1 MKETFMAELAY
12 LLHEKHI
19 LESRLEGMVY
29 GSIEI
34 RDTGSK
40 KCIYVHRR
48 EGGLQVTKYVG
59 EYSNELNSTIIE
71 NNVLAKDLKKRLRL
85 VNKELLALN
94 YLNQDLNDRVKLNI
108 DLARRHMV
116 DSIYKQAMLE
126 GVATTYSDT
135 ETIVNGGKVK
145 DMNATDITKVINLK
159 HSWDFILDENVI
171 SYPTSFPVLTQ
182 INGLV
187 EEGLSYSAGKVR
199 SLPVSIGGSTYIPP
213 IPLEYQIKEDLLE
226 ILNKEISLETA
237 IELILFVMKKQIFTD
252 GNKRTAV
259 IFANHYMISH
269 GLGIIV
275 IPAELVDEYKKLLVL
290 YYEDRDLVSIK
301 DFLKDKCVISF

>member
-1 MKETFMAELAY
+1 MAELAY

-19 LESRLEGMVY
+19 LESRLERMVY

-71 NNVLAKDLKKRLRL
+71 NNALAKDLKKRLRL
-85 VNKELLALN
+85 VNKELVSLN
-94 YLNQDLNDRVKLNI
+94 YLNQDINDRVKLNI

-116 DSIYKQAMLE
+116 DSIYKQAILE
-126 GVATTYSDT
+126 GVVTTYSDT
-135 ETIVNGGKVK
+135 ETIINGGKVK

-159 HSWDFILDENVI
+159 HSWEFILDENVI

-199 SLPVSIGGSTYIPP
+199 VLPVSIGGSTYIPP
-213 IPLEYQIKEDLLE
+213 IPLEHQIKEDLIE

-237 IELILFVMKKQIFTD
+237 IELVLFVMKKQIFTD

-259 IFANHYMISH
+259 IFANHYMISN

>member
-1 MKETFMAELAY
+1 MAELAY

-19 LESRLEGMVY
+19 LESRLERMVY

-59 EYSNELNSTIIE
+59 ESSNELHSTIIE
-71 NNVLAKDLKKRLRL
+71 THALAKDLKKRLRL
-85 VNKELLALN
+85 VNKELFSLN

-135 ETIVNGGKVK
+135 EAIINGGKVK

-159 HSWDFILDENVI
+159 HSWEFILDENVI

-199 SLPVSIGGSTYIPP
+199 VLPVSIGGSTYIPP

-301 DFLKDKCVISF
+301 DFLKDKCVTSF

>member
-1 MKETFMAELAY
+1 MAELAY

-19 LESRLEGMVY
+19 LESRLERMVY

-71 NNVLAKDLKKRLRL
+71 NNALARDLKKRLRL
-85 VNKELLALN
+85 VNKELVSLN

-135 ETIVNGGKVK
+135 ETIINGGKVK

-159 HSWDFILDENVI
+159 HSWEFILDENVI

-199 SLPVSIGGSTYIPP
+199 VLPVSIGGSTYIPP

-237 IELILFVMKKQIFTD
+237 IELVLFVMKKQIFTD

>member
-1 MKETFMAELAY
+1 MAELAY

-19 LESRLEGMVY
+19 LESRLERMVY

-59 EYSNELNSTIIE
+59 EYSNELNNTIIE
-71 NNVLAKDLKKRLRL
+71 NNALAKDLKKRLRL
-85 VNKELLALN
+85 VNKELFSLN
-94 YLNQDLNDRVKLNI
+94 YLNKDLNDRVKLNI

-135 ETIVNGGKVK
+135 ETIINGGKVK

-159 HSWDFILDENVI
+159 HSWEFILDENVI

-199 SLPVSIGGSTYIPP
+199 
-213 IPLEYQIKEDLLE
+213 
-226 ILNKEISLETA
+226 
-237 IELILFVMKKQIFTD
+237 
-252 GNKRTAV
+252 
-259 IFANHYMISH
+259 
-269 GLGIIV
+269 
-275 IPAELVDEYKKLLVL
+275 
-290 YYEDRDLVSIK
+290 
-301 DFLKDKCVISF
+301 

>member
-1 MKETFMAELAY
+1 MAELAY

-19 LESRLEGMVY
+19 LESRLERMVY

-59 EYSNELNSTIIE
+59 EYSNELNNTIIE
-71 NNVLAKDLKKRLRL
+71 NNALAKDLKKRLRL
-85 VNKELLALN
+85 VNKELFSLN

-135 ETIVNGGKVK
+135 ETIINGGKVK

-159 HSWDFILDENVI
+159 HSWEFILDENVI

-199 SLPVSIGGSTYIPP
+199 ALPISIGGSTYIPP

>member
-1 MKETFMAELAY
+1 MAELAY

-19 LESRLEGMVY
+19 LESRLERMVY

-34 RDTGSK
+34 RDTGNK

-59 EYSNELNSTIIE
+59 EYSNELNNTIIE
-71 NNVLAKDLKKRLRL
+71 NNALAKDLKKRLRL
-85 VNKELLALN
+85 VNKELFSLN

-135 ETIVNGGKVK
+135 ETIINGGKVK

-159 HSWDFILDENVI
+159 HSWEFILDENVI

-199 SLPVSIGGSTYIPP
+199 VLPVSIGGSTYIPP

-237 IELILFVMKKQIFTD
+237 IELVLFVMKKQIFTD

>member
-1 MKETFMAELAY
+1 MAELAY

-19 LESRLEGMVY
+19 LESRLERMVY

-71 NNVLAKDLKKRLRL
+71 NNALAKDLKKRLRL
-85 VNKELLALN
+85 VNKELVSLN
-94 YLNQDLNDRVKLNI
+94 YLNQDINDRVKLNI
-108 DLARRHMV
+108 DLARRNMV

-135 ETIVNGGKVK
+135 EAIVNGGKVK
-145 DMNATDITKVINLK
+145 DMNATDISKVINLK
-159 HSWDFILDENVI
+159 HSWEFILDENVI

-199 SLPVSIGGSTYIPP
+199 VLPVSIGGSTYIPP

-237 IELILFVMKKQIFTD
+237 IELVLFVMKKQIFTD

-259 IFANHYMISH
+259 IFANHYMISN

>member
-1 MKETFMAELAY
+1 MAELAY

-19 LESRLEGMVY
+19 LESRLERIVY

-71 NNVLAKDLKKRLRL
+71 NNALAKDLKKRLRL
-85 VNKELLALN
+85 VNKELVSLN
-94 YLNQDLNDRVKLNI
+94 YLNQDINYRVKLNI

-135 ETIVNGGKVK
+135 EAIINGGKVK

-159 HSWDFILDENVI
+159 HSWEFILDENVI
-171 SYPTSFPVLTQ
+171 SYPTSSPVLTQ

-213 IPLEYQIKEDLLE
+213 IPLEHQIKEDLLE

-237 IELILFVMKKQIFTD
+237 IELVLFVMKKQIFTD

-259 IFANHYMISH
+259 IFANHYMISN

>member
-1 MKETFMAELAY
+1 MAELAY

-19 LESRLEGMVY
+19 LESRLERMVY

-59 EYSNELNSTIIE
+59 EYSNELNNTIIE
-71 NNVLAKDLKKRLRL
+71 NNALAKDLKKRLRL
-85 VNKELLALN
+85 VNKELFSIN

-135 ETIVNGGKVK
+135 ETIINGGKVK

-159 HSWDFILDENVI
+159 HSWEFILDENVI

-199 SLPVSIGGSTYIPP
+199 VLPVSIGGSTYIPP

-237 IELILFVMKKQIFTD
+237 IELVLFVMKKQIFTD

>member
-1 MKETFMAELAY
+1 MAELAY

-19 LESRLEGMVY
+19 LESRLERMVY

-48 EGGLQVTKYVG
+48 EGGLQATKYVG

-71 NNVLAKDLKKRLRL
+71 NNALAKDLKKRLRL
-85 VNKELLALN
+85 VNKELFSLN
-94 YLNQDLNDRVKLNI
+94 YLNQDINDRVKLNI
-108 DLARRHMV
+108 DLVRRHMV

-135 ETIVNGGKVK
+135 EAIINGGKVK

-159 HSWDFILDENVI
+159 HSWEFILDENVI

-199 SLPVSIGGSTYIPP
+199 AIPLSICGSTYIPP

>member
-1 MKETFMAELAY
+1 MAELAY

-19 LESRLEGMVY
+19 LESRLERMVY

-59 EYSNELNSTIIE
+59 EYSNELNNTIIE
-71 NNVLAKDLKKRLRL
+71 NNALAKDLKKRLRL
-85 VNKELLALN
+85 VNKELFSLN

-135 ETIVNGGKVK
+135 ETIINGGKVK

-159 HSWDFILDENVI
+159 HSWEFILDENVI
-171 SYPTSFPVLTQ
+171 CYPTSFPVLTQ

-199 SLPVSIGGSTYIPP
+199 VLPVSIGGSTYIPP

-237 IELILFVMKKQIFTD
+237 IELVLFVMKKQIFTD

>member
-1 MKETFMAELAY
+1 MAELAY

-19 LESRLEGMVY
+19 LESRLERMVY

-59 EYSNELNSTIIE
+59 EYSNELNNTIIE
-71 NNVLAKDLKKRLRL
+71 NNALAKDLKKRLRL
-85 VNKELLALN
+85 VNKELFSLN

-135 ETIVNGGKVK
+135 EAIINGGKVK

-159 HSWDFILDENVI
+159 HSWEFILDENVI

-199 SLPVSIGGSTYIPP
+199 VLPVSIGGSTYIPP

-237 IELILFVMKKQIFTD
+237 IELVLFVMKKQIFTD

>member
-1 MKETFMAELAY
+1 MAELAY

>member
-1 MKETFMAELAY
+1 MAELAY

-19 LESRLEGMVY
+19 LESRLERMVY

-59 EYSNELNSTIIE
+59 EYSNELNNTIIE
-71 NNVLAKDLKKRLRL
+71 NNALAKDLKKRLRL
-85 VNKELLALN
+85 VNKELFSLN

-135 ETIVNGGKVK
+135 ETIINGGKVK

-159 HSWDFILDENVI
+159 HSWEFILDENVI

-199 SLPVSIGGSTYIPP
+199 VLSVSIGGSTYIPP

-237 IELILFVMKKQIFTD
+237 IELVLFVMKKQIFTD

>member
-1 MKETFMAELAY
+1 MAELAY

-19 LESRLEGMVY
+19 LESRLGRMVY

-59 EYSNELNSTIIE
+59 EYSNELNNTIIE
-71 NNVLAKDLKKRLRL
+71 NNALAKDLKKRLRL
-85 VNKELLALN
+85 VNKELFSLN

-135 ETIVNGGKVK
+135 ETIINGGKVK

-159 HSWDFILDENVI
+159 HSWEFILDENVI

-199 SLPVSIGGSTYIPP
+199 VLPVSIGGSTYIPP

-237 IELILFVMKKQIFTD
+237 IELVLFVMKKQIFTD

>member
-1 MKETFMAELAY
+1 MAELAY

-19 LESRLEGMVY
+19 LESRLERMVY

-59 EYSNELNSTIIE
+59 EYSNELNNTIIE
-71 NNVLAKDLKKRLRL
+71 NNALAKDLKKRLRL
-85 VNKELLALN
+85 VNKELFSLN
-94 YLNQDLNDRVKLNI
+94 YLNQDLNDKVKLNI

-135 ETIVNGGKVK
+135 ETIINGGKVK

-159 HSWDFILDENVI
+159 HSWEFILDENVT

-213 IPLEYQIKEDLLE
+213 TPLEYQIKEDLIE

-237 IELILFVMKKQIFTD
+237 IELVLFVMKKQIFTD

>member
-1 MKETFMAELAY
+1 MAELAY

-19 LESRLEGMVY
+19 LESRLERMVY

-59 EYSNELNSTIIE
+59 EYSNELNNTIIE
-71 NNVLAKDLKKRLRL
+71 NNALAKDLKKRLRL
-85 VNKELLALN
+85 VNKELFSLN

-135 ETIVNGGKVK
+135 ETIINGGKVK

-159 HSWDFILDENVI
+159 HSWEFILDENVI
-171 SYPTSFPVLTQ
+171 CYPTSFPVLTQ

-199 SLPVSIGGSTYIPP
+199 VLPVSIGGSTYIPP

-237 IELILFVMKKQIFTD
+237 IELVLFIMKKQIFTD

>member
-1 MKETFMAELAY
+1 MAELAY

-19 LESRLEGMVY
+19 LESRLERMVY

-59 EYSNELNSTIIE
+59 EYSNELNNTIIE
-71 NNVLAKDLKKRLRL
+71 NNALAKDLKKRLRL
-85 VNKELLALN
+85 VNKELFSLN

-135 ETIVNGGKVK
+135 ETIINGGKVK

-159 HSWDFILDENVI
+159 HSWEFILDENVI

-199 SLPVSIGGSTYIPP
+199 VLPVSIGGSTYIPP

-237 IELILFVMKKQIFTD
+237 IELVLFVMKKQIFTD

>member
-1 MKETFMAELAY
+1 MAELAY

-19 LESRLEGMVY
+19 LESRLERMVY

-71 NNVLAKDLKKRLRL
+71 NNALAKDLKKRLRL
-85 VNKELLALN
+85 VNKELFSIN

-135 ETIVNGGKVK
+135 ETIINGGKVK

-159 HSWDFILDENVI
+159 HSWEFILDENVI

-199 SLPVSIGGSTYIPP
+199 VLPVSIGGSTYIPP

-237 IELILFVMKKQIFTD
+237 IELVLFVMKKQIFTD

>member
-1 MKETFMAELAY
+1 MAELAY

-19 LESRLEGMVY
+19 LESRLERMVY

-59 EYSNELNSTIIE
+59 EYSNELNNTIIE
-71 NNVLAKDLKKRLRL
+71 NNALAKDLKKRLRL
-85 VNKELLALN
+85 VNKELFSLN

-135 ETIVNGGKVK
+135 ETIINGGKVK
-145 DMNATDITKVINLK
+145 DMNATDITKIINLK
-159 HSWDFILDENVI
+159 HSWEFILDENVI

-199 SLPVSIGGSTYIPP
+199 VLPVSIGGSTYIPP

-237 IELILFVMKKQIFTD
+237 VELVLFVMKKQIFTD

>member
-1 MKETFMAELAY
+1 MAELAY

-19 LESRLEGMVY
+19 LESRLERMVY

-59 EYSNELNSTIIE
+59 EYSNELNNTIIE
-71 NNVLAKDLKKRLRL
+71 NNALAKDLKKRLRL
-85 VNKELLALN
+85 VNKELFSLN
-94 YLNQDLNDRVKLNI
+94 YLNQHLNDRVKLNI

-135 ETIVNGGKVK
+135 ETIINGGKVK

-159 HSWDFILDENVI
+159 HSWEFILDENVI

-199 SLPVSIGGSTYIPP
+199 VLPVSIGGSTYIPP

-237 IELILFVMKKQIFTD
+237 IELVLFVMKKQIFTD

>member
-1 MKETFMAELAY
+1 MAELAY

-19 LESRLEGMVY
+19 LESRLERMVY

-59 EYSNELNSTIIE
+59 EYSNELNNTIIE
-71 NNVLAKDLKKRLRL
+71 NNALAKDLKKRLRL
-85 VNKELLALN
+85 VNKELFSLN

-135 ETIVNGGKVK
+135 ETIINGGKVK

-159 HSWDFILDENVI
+159 HSWEFILDENVI

-199 SLPVSIGGSTYIPP
+199 VLPVSIGGSTYIPP

-237 IELILFVMKKQIFTD
+237 FELVLFVMKKQIFTD